1 MFFSMGMNLG
11 ISDGLFPK
19 RVPKENKSLEAKM
32 AVFEVDSI
40 SFCAVENRSV
50 RWRTVRMC

>member
-19 RVPKENKSLEAKM
+19 RVPKESRGLIAEM
-32 AVFEVDSI
+32 AVFVAHSFL
-40 SFCAVENRSV
+40 FCAVENRSV
-50 RWRTVRMC
+50 R